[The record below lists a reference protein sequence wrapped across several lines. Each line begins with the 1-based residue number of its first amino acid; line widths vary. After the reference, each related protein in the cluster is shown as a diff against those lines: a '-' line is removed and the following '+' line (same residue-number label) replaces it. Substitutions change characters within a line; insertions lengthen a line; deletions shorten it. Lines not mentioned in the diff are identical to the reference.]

1 MVATKE
7 TTDMALQIS
16 PDIQARI
23 AEKIESGD
31 YPDADAV
38 LDRALDVLGEV
49 ERLNHLRSLLAV
61 SAEQVARGEL
71 IPYTD
76 ELREEIKQSAL
87 RRFDAGELPSPD
99 VCP

>member
-1 MVATKE
+1 
-7 TTDMALQIS
+7 MALRIS

-49 ERLNHLRSLLAV
+49 ERLNHLRRLLAV
-61 SAEQVARGEL
+61 GAEQVARGEV
-71 IPYTD
+71 IPYTE
-76 ELREEIKQSAL
+76 ELLEEIKKSAL
-87 RRFDAGELPSPD
+87 RRFEAGETPSPD